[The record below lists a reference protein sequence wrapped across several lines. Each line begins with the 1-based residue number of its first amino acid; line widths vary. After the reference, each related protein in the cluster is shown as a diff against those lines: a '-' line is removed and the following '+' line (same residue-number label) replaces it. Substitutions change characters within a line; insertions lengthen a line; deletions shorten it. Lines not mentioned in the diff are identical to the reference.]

1 MRNVLFFIFFALT
14 INMVSA
20 QTQVEMN
27 KESLSSLDQ
36 AEKDLNDLYQQI
48 LEEYKS
54 DTVFIEKIKAS
65 QNLWLQFVEA
75 EVEMKF
81 PTREPG
87 YYGSMHGMCVSGYRE
102 TLIEAR
108 TAELRE
114 WMLPIPEGEGC
125 GGSVKFY

>member
-1 MRNVLFFIFFALT
+1 MRYVLIFIFFALA
-14 INMVSA
+14 INIVSA
-20 QTQVEMN
+20 QTQSQMTR
-27 KESLSSLDQ
+27 ESLNSLSQ
-36 AEKDLNDLYQQI
+36 TKKDLNKLYQEI

-81 PTREPG
+81 PPREPG

-108 TAELRE
+108 IAKLRE

-125 GGSVKFY
+125 GGSVK